1 VPGELLSIGRFARSC
16 RLSIKA
22 LRHYDE
28 IGLLSPAHVDV
39 ATGYRRY
46 RREQAPAAIAIALL
60 RSLDVPLPAIRTLL
74 AADDP
79 SAVLERERARRAR
92 DVARAETALRTIER
106 LLRAG
111 TVFPYEIGVRDEPAM
126 TVVAVEAVS
135 APEDHVEAGTA
146 LAARL
151 RAHASNGPFVCIV
164 HPTDDDRVRLEMC
177 APVDDGREL
186 AGGPMAVARHVGPYA
201 EIGLAEYALRAWAEA
216 HDVDAVGPIR
226 EVYLNDPAIVA
237 PDALETDVLLPISR
251 LRAGT
256 PRSVAARR

>member
-60 RSLDVPLPAIRTLL
+60 RSLDVPLPAIRELL

-92 DVARAETALRTIER
+92 DVARAETALRSIER

-111 TVFPYEIGVRDEPAM
+111 TVFPYEIDARDEPAM
-126 TVVAVEAVS
+126 TVVSVEAITT
-135 APEDHVEAGTA
+135 PEDHVEAGMA
-146 LAARL
+146 LAAQL
-151 RAHASNGPFVCIV
+151 ACDGALVCIV
-164 HPTDDDRVRLEMC
+164 HPLDDDRLRLEMC
-177 APVDDGREL
+177 APVDAGRAL
-186 AGGPMAVARHVGPYA
+186 AGGPMAVTRHVGPYA
-201 EIGLAEYALRAWAEA
+201 EIGLAEHALRAWAEA

-226 EVYLNDPAIVA
+226 EVYLNDPAVVA
-237 PDALETDVLLPISR
+237 LDALQTDVLLPISR
-251 LRAGT
+251 LPADTRRSAAG
-256 PRSVAARR
+256 RR